1 MEGYQIEIYN
11 TQVCFS
17 HLSDSLYLG
26 LILGLSLWFFAL
38 LGYIR
43 CYSKQE
49 IDKIKNV
56 KFLRYNWGYV
66 IMIIS

>member
-17 HLSDSLYLG
+17 HLSDMFYLG
-26 LILGLSLWFFAL
+26 LISGLSLSFFAL

-56 KFLRYNWGYV
+56 RFLRYN
-66 IMIIS
+66 